1 MLCDCKPALQQI
13 ENAHRKGMPEGLRD
27 WERGGLLEA
36 IAYYRSKLEAV
47 VFMWVPAH
55 VGIACNAYADAV
67 ATAHLGDNDS
77 EDASKVVRD
86 AVRTRP
92 CMYTVRREAAE
103 NAEKREI
110 VDRRT
115 YGHMCKSAHEWVC
128 EQYRKTVRPGSHTAG
143 VAGRL
148 WSEVAVASLK
158 HRWDNKMR
166 LPDENGGKDR
176 RATFDD
182 VGDHN
187 VTTKT
192 ILGARVRQQVGVPH
206 GAHHRRILEGEK
218 KRGMRGPATRSAF
231 WGCRACKAARD
242 EATKEAR
249 EARRRRGELT
259 DWDDWKQEDSEP
271 PQASLAH
278 ILSGSCAGNKEEARH
293 FMRKLDKHT
302 ARATARV
309 EREAP
314 DSKDTATF
322 LRRARAASLKA
333 KGSRFGALAEE
344 EYDKIAPVIA
354 CTLPALTDSIPER
367 KRRELAGEVTSELQV
382 VGKAAS
388 IAIQTWVRNNDKT
401 KARAEER
408 EKNIGW
414 IKRLFTAWRVSHTE
428 RTERRAERKEDGE
441 DDSEEDE
448 PVEIQLSDVTMH
460 PKGTPAPASSVEARV
475 FEERVDLSNNMTCR
489 QMIGVGVRNVVLARG
504 ELDRLEGPGYAA
516 RRTELRRKAKE
527 AARTRDR
534 QAAAPQDEAE
544 ENDATEEEVTRERT
558 TRVGR
563 PRGGTKVAARIGER
577 LRREIGRGRLPRVG
591 DG

>member
-1 MLCDCKPALQQI
+1 
-13 ENAHRKGMPEGLRD
+13 
-27 WERGGLLEA
+27 
-36 IAYYRSKLEAV
+36 
-47 VFMWVPAH
+47 
-55 VGIACNAYADAV
+55 
-67 ATAHLGDNDS
+67 
-77 EDASKVVRD
+77 
-86 AVRTRP
+86 
-92 CMYTVRREAAE
+92 
-103 NAEKREI
+103 
-110 VDRRT
+110 
-115 YGHMCKSAHEWVC
+115 
-128 EQYRKTVRPGSHTAG
+128 
-143 VAGRL
+143 
-148 WSEVAVASLK
+148 
-158 HRWDNKMR
+158 
-166 LPDENGGKDR
+166 
-176 RATFDD
+176 
-182 VGDHN
+182 
-187 VTTKT
+187 
-192 ILGARVRQQVGVPH
+192 
-206 GAHHRRILEGEK
+206 
-218 KRGMRGPATRSAF
+218 
-231 WGCRACKAARD
+231 
-242 EATKEAR
+242 
-249 EARRRRGELT
+249 
-259 DWDDWKQEDSEP
+259 
-271 PQASLAH
+271 
-278 ILSGSCAGNKEEARH
+278 
-293 FMRKLDKHT
+293 MRKLDKHT

-475 FEERVDLSNNMTCR
+475 FEERVDLSNNMTWR

-504 ELDRLEGPGYAA
+504 ELDKLEGPKYAA
-516 RRTELRRKAKE
+516 RRAELRREE
-527 AARTRDR
+527 AARARDR
-534 QAAAPQDEAE
+534 QAAAASQNEAE
-544 ENDATEEEVTRERT
+544 ESDATEEEETRERT
-558 TRVGR
+558 TRRGR
-563 PRGGTKVAARIGER
+563 PRGGMKVAARICER
-577 LRREIGRGRLPRVG
+577 QRREIGRVRLNILFLSHPVSFPFLFSLQHPLFFYFPGKTPGKPSNFPGSEPSLRLVWAQNQPNFRPNRQNAG
-591 DG
+591 NFAHNPCTLPCTYF